1 VQYAR
6 AFGTLTFTSFRRL
19 LWSVGTLMLVFPP
32 AACALFVV
40 RRGYGSMPAE
50 TAFNLFSQF
59 LVMVFASFV
68 VPLCCVTFGATA
80 VGGDRDDGTLLFLL
94 MRPLPRGLIIAA
106 KFAAALP
113 LSVGFVCG
121 GLWILCR
128 LAGPPGR
135 LAFDAYLP
143 PVFYMTAAYTALF
156 LLFGT
161 LVRHAVIVGL
171 IYTLLME
178 VFLGNVPGIIKQL
191 AINYYGRSL
200 MFDAGVDEGLTA
212 PDPQWFDPLTSSSA
226 RWTLWGITLAAW
238 CVAWVVFQVREYED
252 GEN

>member
-1 VQYAR
+1 
-6 AFGTLTFTSFRRL
+6 
-19 LWSVGTLMLVFPP
+19 MLVFPP
-32 AACALFVV
+32 AACALFVA
-40 RRGYGSMPAE
+40 RRGYGSMTDAVL
-50 TAFNLFSQF
+50 AFNDFSQYP
-59 LVMVFASFV
+59 VFVFTSFV

-113 LSVGFVCG
+113 LSVGFTCG
-121 GLWILCR
+121 GLWMLCR
-128 LAGPPGR
+128 LAGSPGR
-135 LAFDAYLP
+135 LAFDAYLA
-143 PVFYMTAAYTALF
+143 PVFYMTLAYTALF

-171 IYTLLME
+171 LYTLLME
-178 VFLGNVPGIIKQL
+178 VFLGNFVPGIINQL
-191 AINYYGRSL
+191 AINYYGRLL

-212 PDPQWFDPLTSSSA
+212 PDPQWFDPLSSSSA

-238 CVAWVVFQVREYED
+238 CAAWLVFQFREYED
-252 GEN
+252 AE